1 MAPFQRLAL
10 FLAVLAL
17 ATGCGS
23 NLQREV
29 GIVIAVHGD
38 LASVDSFT
46 VRTDDGRD
54 LVLVPA
60 AKGDFDFPVSHLRD
74 HLVSLDPVEVVYETN
89 PVGLQVAVAIRDG

>member
-1 MAPFQRLAL
+1 MTPFQRLAL
-10 FLAVLAL
+10 FLAVLTL

-23 NLQREV
+23 NLQQEV

-38 LASVDSFT
+38 LTSVESFT

-60 AKGDFDFPVSHLRD
+60 TNGDFDFPVSHLRD
-74 HLVSLDPVEVVYETN
+74 HLVSLEPVEVVYETR
-89 PVGLQVAVAIRDG
+89 PVGTKVAIAIRDG